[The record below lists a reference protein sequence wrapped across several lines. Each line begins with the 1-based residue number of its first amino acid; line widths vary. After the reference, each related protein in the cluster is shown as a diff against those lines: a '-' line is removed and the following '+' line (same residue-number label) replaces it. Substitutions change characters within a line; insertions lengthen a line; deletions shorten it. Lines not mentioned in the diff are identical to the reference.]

1 MLFIMT
7 ISYSLLDLDLS
18 RTVMPAAFVGY
29 DMGAAVATGFA
40 AKYPSFCSSL
50 SILSP
55 IGIKYKLLSNESL
68 LRKKYIGEYM
78 MMKQKK
84 KLPIL
89 QEHDFFDTS
98 TDSNHR
104 YLIDKQV
111 EMVKWQIMHTPG
123 YLGALLSICRN
134 FPVRDMEELYT
145 AVGRHPRRVLVVLG
159 KRDKVCNF
167 KKCLKLVEESFPE
180 GNIVDIED
188 CGHNIP
194 AEKFEE
200 LTKELLAFNKEV
212 FEKLQ

>member
-1 MLFIMT
+1 
-7 ISYSLLDLDLS
+7 
-18 RTVMPAAFVGY
+18 MPAAFVGY

-40 AKYPSFCSSL
+40 AKYPSYCSSL
-50 SILSP
+50 SLLSP
-55 IGIKYKLLSNESL
+55 IGIKFKLLANEKL
-68 LRKKYIGEYM
+68 FRKKYIGEYL

-84 KLPIL
+84 KLPL
-89 QEHDFFDTS
+89 QQENEFFDRS
-98 TDSNHR
+98 SDSNHR

-123 YLGALLSICRN
+123 YLGAILSTYRN

-145 AVGRHPRRVLVVLG
+145 AVGRHPRRVLVILG
-159 KRDKVCNF
+159 KKDKVSNF
-167 KKCLKLVEESFPE
+167 RKCLNLIEESFPE

-200 LTKELLAFNKEV
+200 ATKELLAFNREV
-212 FEKLQ
+212 FEIIQ